1 MTSED
6 EEEQRNSALD
16 APLSRDFN
24 AAKEI
29 SEYRLAVQK
38 LNKQKAATM
47 LSDLHFNFS

>member
-1 MTSED
+1 LNS
-6 EEEQRNSALD
+6 EEEDQRNSASD
-16 APLSRDFN
+16 APLSREFN

>member
-1 MTSED
+1 LTSE
-6 EEEQRNSALD
+6 EEEQRNCASDPL
-16 APLSRDFN
+16 LSRDFN